1 MPQIPN
7 KIKYTSGITTS
18 DTIKVKNFGI
28 GMVDGGRYGPT
39 SETNFWMGISP
50 ATSGYTIYGNKVILG
65 PVIYGPQNDAELIE
79 FAKKIVNPNITNIS
93 QALLG
98 FTTGATDAI
107 CVNRDYESIVTDKMS
122 LSLDAGFVPSYPRSG
137 TIWYDLSYSGNNGTL
152 TNGPTYNSMNGG
164 SIVFDTVDDRINFT
178 NIKNLTGSPT
188 QDITMEVFVKFNQL
202 DYVNNTG
209 TLFWFWFYGGPDTL
223 SASTNNGIWFSY
235 DNRNNRSS
243 FNYTCFGNTAGGF
256 AGGGNNFGDSQY
268 SHTFTNGSWNYIAF
282 TISNNVGS
290 LYINGLQK
298 GSSKNFNNL
307 RLSLSSTSSSIGFS
321 AGGSTSPTPQISL
334 IRQYEKALSSTEIL
348 QNFNAQKSRFGL

>member
-1 MPQIPN
+1 
-7 KIKYTSGITTS
+7 
-18 DTIKVKNFGI
+18 
-28 GMVDGGRYGPT
+28 
-39 SETNFWMGISP
+39 
-50 ATSGYTIYGNKVILG
+50 
-65 PVIYGPQNDAELIE
+65 
-79 FAKKIVNPNITNIS
+79 
-93 QALLG
+93 
-98 FTTGATDAI
+98 
-107 CVNRDYESIVTDKMS
+107 MS

-243 FNYTCFGNTAGGF
+243 FSYTCFGNTAGGF

-307 RLSLSSTSSSIGFS
+307 RLSLGSTSSSIGFS
-321 AGGSTSPTPQISL
+321 FGGSTSPTPQISL